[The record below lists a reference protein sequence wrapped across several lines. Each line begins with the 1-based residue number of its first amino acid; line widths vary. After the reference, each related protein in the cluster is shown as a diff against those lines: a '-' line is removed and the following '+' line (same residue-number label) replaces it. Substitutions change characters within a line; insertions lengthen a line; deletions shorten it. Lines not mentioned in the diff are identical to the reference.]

1 MRRTL
6 LQALP
11 LMLFAALAANAAHA
25 QDSSPITDR
34 FALRAIF
41 FHPVVTSEVRLDA
54 HGGVTN
60 GGTAGTPLS
69 GERDFGFQSRPA
81 QGRMELMF
89 RLAENGRVRFSYFS
103 VDRSG
108 DAVQD
113 RVVNFGDDV
122 FRIGDRVASE
132 LDWRDLQ
139 FTYTYSFIHTS
150 NVEVGF
156 GAGIDAIQAR
166 AVGRV
171 RERSIGEE
179 ATGAG
184 AFPTAV
190 LDGTW
195 AISKRFAL
203 TGRVQYFS
211 ASVGKFS
218 GSLAEYHTDLQYR
231 WRKNL
236 QMGIGYTVNR
246 VILDVSDGDFPG
258 RFGLYTRGPEAF
270 LRASF

>member
-1 MRRTL
+1 MRPTL
-6 LQALP
+6 LKSLP
-11 LMLFAALAANAAHA
+11 AALLAALSCHGVHA

-34 FALRAIF
+34 FAVRAIF
-41 FHPVVTSEVRLDA
+41 FDPVVSSDVRLDA
-54 HGGVTN
+54 HGGVLN

-69 GERDFGFQSRPA
+69 GERDLGFQSRPA
-81 QGRMELMF
+81 QGRMELVF
-89 RLAENGRVRFSYFS
+89 RLLQNGRVRFSYFG
-103 VDRSG
+103 VDRSSS
-108 DAVQD
+108 AVIN
-113 RVVNFGDDV
+113 RVILFGDDV
-122 FRIGDRVASE
+122 FDIGDRLTSQ
-132 LDWRDLQ
+132 LDWRDMQ
-139 FTYTYSFIHTS
+139 FTYTYSFIRTS

-156 GAGIDAIQAR
+156 GAGVDAIQAR

-171 RERSIGEE
+171 PARSIGEE

-195 AISKRFAL
+195 AISKRFAINA
-203 TGRVQYFS
+203 RVQYFS

-231 WRKNL
+231 WRRNF

-246 VILDVSDGDFPG
+246 AIFDISEGDFPG
-258 RFGLYTRGPEAF
+258 RFSLHTRGPEAF